1 MPVYVKDIMVKPVK
15 TIDYN
20 KTIKDTAA
28 LMKKYGKGSL
38 IVVKNK
44 KPVGIITADD
54 IVYKIVAKNIK
65 PSSAKVKDMMSSP
78 LITITPDATC
88 VDAAKKMRRNNVK
101 RLPVV
106 DKGKLVGI
114 VSIDDIA
121 IAVPEFTQY
130 LEERLESSKEP
141 LEIKEEVT
149 SGICESCGEYS
160 ENLKLVNGQW
170 LCESC
175 REDLESE
182 Y

>member
-1 MPVYVKDIMVKPVK
+1 MPIYVKDIMVKPVK
-15 TIDYN
+15 TINYN
-20 KTIKDTAA
+20 KTVRDAAA

-54 IVYKIVAKNIK
+54 IIHKIVAKNIK
-65 PSSAKVKDMMSSP
+65 PTSIKVKDVMSSP
-78 LITITPDATC
+78 LITITSDSTC

-106 DKGKLVGI
+106 DNGKLVGI
-114 VSIDDIA
+114 VSLDDIA
-121 IAVPEFTQY
+121 VAVPEFTQY
-130 LEERLESSKEP
+130 LEERLESTKEP
-141 LEIKEEVT
+141 LEIKEEIT

-160 ENLKLVNGQW
+160 EELKLVNGEW

-175 REDLESE
+175 REDLKSE
-182 Y
+182 

>member
-1 MPVYVKDIMVKPVK
+1 MPIYVKDIMVKPVK

-20 KTIKDTAA
+20 KKVKDAAA

-44 KPVGIITADD
+44 KPIGIITADD

-65 PSSAKVKDMMSSP
+65 PDSVKVKDVMSSP
-78 LITITPDATC
+78 LITTTPDTTC
-88 VDAAKKMRRNNVK
+88 VDAAKKMRRNNIK

-114 VSIDDIA
+114 ISIDDIA
-121 IAVPEFTQY
+121 VALPEFTQY
-130 LEERLESSKEP
+130 LEERLESTKEP

-149 SGICESCGEYS
+149 SGICESCGDYS
-160 ENLKLVNGQW
+160 EDLRLVNGEW
-170 LCESC
+170 LCEPC
-175 REDLESE
+175 RDELESK
-182 Y
+182 

>member
-65 PSSAKVKDMMSSP
+65 PSSAKVKDNVV
-78 LITITPDATC
+78 TI
-88 VDAAKKMRRNNVK
+88 NNNN
-101 RLPVV
+101 
-106 DKGKLVGI
+106 
-114 VSIDDIA
+114 S
-121 IAVPEFTQY
+121 
-130 LEERLESSKEP
+130 
-141 LEIKEEVT
+141 
-149 SGICESCGEYS
+149 
-160 ENLKLVNGQW
+160 
-170 LCESC
+170 
-175 REDLESE
+175 
-182 Y
+182 

>member
-1 MPVYVKDIMVKPVK
+1 MAKPVK

-20 KTIKDTAA
+20 KTIKDAA
-28 LMKKYGKGSL
+28 TLMKKYGKGSL
-38 IVVKNK
+38 IVLKNR

-54 IVYKIVAKNIK
+54 IVYKIAAKNIK
-65 PSSAKVKDMMSSP
+65 PSSVKIKDMMSSP
-78 LITITPDATC
+78 LITITPDSTC
-88 VDAAKKMRRNNVK
+88 ADAAKKMRRNNIK

-106 DKGKLVGI
+106 DKGKLIGI

-130 LEERLESSKEP
+130 IEERLESSKES

-160 ENLKLVNGQW
+160 EELKLFNGQW
-170 LCESC
+170 ICGSC
-175 REDLESE
+175 KDDLESQ
-182 Y
+182 

>member
-1 MPVYVKDIMVKPVK
+1 MVKPVK
-15 TIDYN
+15 TINYN
-20 KTIKDTAA
+20 KTVRDAAA

-54 IVYKIVAKNIK
+54 IIHKIVAKNIK
-65 PSSAKVKDMMSSP
+65 PTSIKVKDVMSSP
-78 LITITPDATC
+78 LITITSDSTC

-106 DKGKLVGI
+106 DNGKLVGI
-114 VSIDDIA
+114 VSLDDIA
-121 IAVPEFTQY
+121 VAVPEFTQY
-130 LEERLESSKEP
+130 LEERLESTKEP
-141 LEIKEEVT
+141 LEIKEEIT

-160 ENLKLVNGQW
+160 EELKLVNGEW

-175 REDLESE
+175 REDLKSE
-182 Y
+182 